1 MMSEVRTIGVTLLS
15 DRETERGRLLEV
27 EKGVLARNQEI
38 AAENRARFARHG
50 LFVANVL
57 SSPGSGKTTFLA
69 RMLRERPDLPAA
81 VIVGDLAT
89 DNDAEALRSAG
100 AEVVQIMTG
109 GVCHLEAAMV
119 STAADQLVLDG
130 KRLLL
135 IENVGNLV
143 CPASYDLGEA
153 LRIVLVS
160 VTEGED
166 KPLKY
171 PRMFKTADVVVINK
185 MDIAEPV
192 DFDGDAMRG
201 NLATVCPRATVIE
214 VSARTGAGM
223 EAFYADLDARL
234 AKGSVA
240 LG

>member
-1 MMSEVRTIGVTLLS
+1 MSDRRTIGISLLS
-15 DRETERGRLLEV
+15 DRDEERGRLLEV

-38 AAENRARFARHG
+38 AEGNRARFTRAG
-50 LFVANVL
+50 VTTANVL

-69 RMLRERPDLPAA
+69 RLLADRRDLRAA

-89 DNDAEALRSAG
+89 DNDAERLREAG
-100 AEVVQIMTG
+100 AEVVQITTG

-119 STAADQLVLDG
+119 AGAAERLDLAG
-130 KRLLL
+130 KRLLV

-143 CPASYDLGEA
+143 CPAAYDLGEDF
-153 LRIVLVS
+153 RIVLVA

-171 PRMFKTADVVVINK
+171 PRIFKTADVVVINK
-185 MDIAEPV
+185 MDIAEAV
-192 DFDGDAMRG
+192 DFDREALRA
-201 NLATVCPRATVIE
+201 NLAAVCPQAAVFE

-223 EAFYADLDARL
+223 PAFYADLDDRL
-234 AKGSVA
+234 AAGTVP

>member
-1 MMSEVRTIGVTLLS
+1 MSEKRTIGVTLLS
-15 DRETERGRLLEV
+15 DQATERGRVLEV
-27 EKGVLARNQEI
+27 EKGVLARNQQI

-50 LFVANVL
+50 LFVMNVL

-69 RMLRERPDLPAA
+69 RMLRERRDLPAA

-89 DNDAEALRSAG
+89 DNDAEILRAGG
-100 AEVVQIMTG
+100 AEVVQITTG

-119 STAADQLVLDG
+119 SGAADRLELDG
-130 KRLLL
+130 KRLLV

-143 CPASYDLGEA
+143 CPASYDLGEG

-171 PRMFKTADVVVINK
+171 PTMFKTADVVVINK
-185 MDIAEPV
+185 VDIAEPV
-192 DFDGDAMRG
+192 GFDRETMRG
-201 NLATVCPRATVIE
+201 NLAAVCPRATVFE

>member
-1 MMSEVRTIGVTLLS
+1 MSERRTIGISLLS
-15 DRETERGRLLEV
+15 DRDEERGRLLEV

-38 AAENRARFARHG
+38 AAGNRDRFARAG
-50 LFVANVL
+50 VTVANVL

-69 RMLRERPDLPAA
+69 RLLGDRRDLPAA

-89 DNDAEALRSAG
+89 DNDAERLRGAG
-100 AEVVQIMTG
+100 ADVVQITTG

-119 STAADQLVLDG
+119 AGAADRLELEE
-130 KRLLL
+130 KRLLV

-143 CPASYDLGEA
+143 CPAAYDLGEDF
-153 LRIVLVS
+153 RVVLVA

-171 PRMFKTADVVVINK
+171 PRIFKTADVVVVNK
-185 MDIAEPV
+185 MDIAEAV
-192 DFDGDAMRG
+192 DFDRDALRAH
-201 NLATVCPRATVIE
+201 LADVCPQAAVFE

-223 EAFYADLDARL
+223 PAVYAHLDERL
-234 AKGSVA
+234 ARGTVP

>member
-1 MMSEVRTIGVTLLS
+1 MSERRTIGMTLLS

-38 AAENRARFARHG
+38 AAQNRARFAGHG
-50 LFVANVL
+50 VFVLNVL

-69 RMLRERPDLPAA
+69 RMLRERRDLPAA

-89 DNDAEALRSAG
+89 DNDGEILRSGG

-119 STAADQLVLDG
+119 SSAADRLELDG
-130 KRLLL
+130 KRLLI

-143 CPASYDLGEA
+143 CPASYDLGEG

-171 PRMFKTADVVVINK
+171 PRMFKTADVVVVNK
-185 MDIAEPV
+185 IDIAEPV
-192 DFDGDAMRG
+192 EFDAPAMRA
-201 NLATVCPRATVIE
+201 NLAAVCPQAAVFE

-223 EAFYADLDARL
+223 AAFYADLDARL
-234 AKGSVA
+234 AKGSA
-240 LG
+240 TLG

>member
-1 MMSEVRTIGVTLLS
+1 MSDRRTIGISLLS
-15 DRETERGRLLEV
+15 DRDDERGRLLEV

-38 AAENRARFARHG
+38 AAENRAHFARAG
-50 LFVANVL
+50 LSVLNVL

-69 RMLRERPDLPAA
+69 RLLRDRRDLPAA

-89 DNDAEALRSAG
+89 DNDAERLREGG
-100 AEVVQIMTG
+100 ADVVQITTG

-119 STAADQLVLDG
+119 AGAVERLELDG
-130 KRLLL
+130 KRLLI

-143 CPASYDLGEA
+143 CPAAYDLGEGF
-153 LRIVLVS
+153 RVVLVS

-185 MDIAEPV
+185 MDIAEAV
-192 DFDGDAMRG
+192 DFDRDGMRA
-201 NLATVCPRATVIE
+201 NLAAVCPQATVFE

-223 EAFYADLDARL
+223 PTFYAHLDERL
-234 AKGSVA
+234 AERA
-240 LG
+240 APLG

>member
-1 MMSEVRTIGVTLLS
+1 MSDRRTIGISLLS
-15 DRETERGRLLEV
+15 DRDEDRGRLLEV

-38 AAENRARFARHG
+38 AEENRARFARAG
-50 LFVANVL
+50 LSVVNVL

-69 RMLRERPDLPAA
+69 RMLGDRPDLPAA

-89 DNDAEALRSAG
+89 DNDAERLREGG
-100 AEVVQIMTG
+100 AEVVQITTG

-119 STAADQLVLDG
+119 AGAADRLELDG
-130 KRLLL
+130 KRLLV

-143 CPASYDLGEA
+143 CPAAYDLGEGF
-153 LRIVLVS
+153 RVVLVS

-185 MDIAEPV
+185 MDIAEAV
-192 DFDGDAMRG
+192 GFDRSALRA
-201 NLATVCPRATVIE
+201 NLAAVCPQAAVFE

-223 EAFYADLDARL
+223 PAFYAHLDGRL
-234 AKGSVA
+234 VEETVP
-240 LG
+240 LE

>member
-1 MMSEVRTIGVTLLS
+1 MSETRPVGISVLT
-15 DRETERGRLLEV
+15 DRETDRGRVIDV
-27 EKGVLARNQEI
+27 EKGVLARNDEL
-38 AAENRARFARHG
+38 AAMNRARFDRHG
-50 LFVANVL
+50 LLVLNVL

-69 RMLRERPDLPAA
+69 RLLRERRDLPAA

-89 DNDAEALRSAG
+89 DRDADQLRGSG
-100 AEVVQIMTG
+100 AEVVQITTG

-119 STAADQLVLDG
+119 AGAAERLTLDG

-143 CPASYDLGEA
+143 CPAAYDLGEG
-153 LRIVLVS
+153 LRVVLIS

-171 PRMFKTADVVVINK
+171 PSMFKTADAVVINK
-185 MDIAEPV
+185 MDLGEAVGLDE
-192 DFDGDAMRG
+192 AALRA
-201 NLATVCPRATVIE
+201 NLEAQCPRAAVFA

-223 EAFYADLDARL
+223 EPFYAYLDQQLRAGDRPAR
-234 AKGSVA
+234 
-240 LG
+240 

>member
-1 MMSEVRTIGVTLLS
+1 MTDRRTIGISLLS
-15 DRETERGRLLEV
+15 DRDDDRGRLLEV

-38 AAENRARFARHG
+38 ATMNRARFAALG
-50 LFVANVL
+50 LTVLNVV
-57 SSPGSGKTTFLA
+57 SSPGSGKTAFLA
-69 RMLRERPDLPAA
+69 RLLRDRRDLRAA

-89 DNDAEALRSAG
+89 DNDAERLREGG
-100 AEVVQIMTG
+100 ADVVQITTG

-119 STAADQLVLDG
+119 SGAADRLELTG
-130 KRLLL
+130 KRLLI

-143 CPASYDLGEA
+143 CPAAYDLGEG
-153 LRIVLVS
+153 LRVVLVS

-171 PRMFKTADVVVINK
+171 PRMFKTADLVVINK
-185 MDIAEPV
+185 IDIAEAV
-192 DFDGDAMRG
+192 GFDAEALHA
-201 NLATVCPRATVIE
+201 NLAAVCPQATVFE

-223 EAFYADLDARL
+223 PAFYTHLERHL
-234 AKGSVA
+234 AQEAVP

>member
-1 MMSEVRTIGVTLLS
+1 MSDRRTIGISLLS
-15 DRETERGRLLEV
+15 DRDEERGRLLEV

-38 AAENRARFARHG
+38 AMENRARFARAG
-50 LFVANVL
+50 LGVVNVL

-69 RMLRERPDLPAA
+69 RLLSDRRDLPAA

-89 DNDAEALRSAG
+89 DNDAERLREGG
-100 AEVVQIMTG
+100 AEVVQITTG

-119 STAADQLVLDG
+119 AGAADRLELDG

-143 CPASYDLGEA
+143 CPAAFDLGEGF
-153 LRIVLVS
+153 RVVLVS

-171 PRMFKTADVVVINK
+171 PGMFKTADVVVINK
-185 MDIAEPV
+185 MDIAEAV
-192 DFDGDAMRG
+192 GFDRPALRA
-201 NLATVCPRATVIE
+201 NLAAVCPQATVFE

-223 EAFYADLDARL
+223 PAFYAHLDERL
-234 AKGSVA
+234 AGRA
-240 LG
+240 APLG